1 MGFFS
6 GTKARN
12 EQLSTVTPQ
21 QAGTNVAAN
30 TGVQQLI
37 PYLLQNL
44 MGGPQGQGRF
54 DFGPIAQRARTQFE
68 QQTIPSIAERFNTL
82 GRGALSSSG
91 FAQTLG
97 GAGAGLQEGLA
108 AQESQFGLQQQGLL
122 QQLLGQLGGIGSQQQ
137 FENIYHPEQPGF
149 LQTALPGLIAAG
161 ATAFGGPL
169 AGAAGGA
176 LANALFGS
184 VGQQAPQKVSSM
196 QPRSNMSNLGG
207 SLGNLIGGTQHLPIG
222 GANAFNI
229 GASKFGGF

>member
-1 MGFFS
+1 MSWFS
-6 GTKARN
+6 GTKAFN
-12 EQLSTVTPQ
+12 EKLSTVTPE
-21 QAGTNVAAN
+21 QASTNVAAN

-44 MGGPQGQGRF
+44 MGGQGGQGRF
-54 DFGPIAQRARTQFE
+54 DFAPIAARAQRQFE
-68 QQTIPSIAERFNTL
+68 QETIPSIANRFT
-82 GRGALSSSG
+82 
-91 FAQTLG
+91 TLG
-97 GAGAGLQEGLA
+97 GGAGSTNAFKHAMANAGANLREGLA

-149 LQTALPGLIAAG
+149 AQTVLPGLLAG
-161 ATAFGGPL
+161 AASAFGGPL

-184 VGQQAPQKVSSM
+184 VGQQAQPQQVSSIT
-196 QPRSNMSNLGG
+196 PSGNKFGG
-207 SLGNLIGGTQHLPIG
+207 SLGNPLGSTQHLPIG

-229 GASKFGGF
+229 GANRFGGY